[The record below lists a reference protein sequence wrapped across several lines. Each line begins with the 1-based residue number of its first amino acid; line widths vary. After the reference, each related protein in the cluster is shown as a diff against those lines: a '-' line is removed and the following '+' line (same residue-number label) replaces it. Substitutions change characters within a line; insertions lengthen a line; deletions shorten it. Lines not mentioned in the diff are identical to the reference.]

1 MVRPHGEEGDAM
13 SLIRTIEGE
22 PQADVL
28 QDMYASERRRWG
40 YLPNYA
46 PLFALRP
53 DVYAGW
59 VALNGA
65 VKRGMSARRYELATL
80 GAALALGSSY
90 CSLAHGDELASNHLP
105 AEQVRAIA
113 LGDTAGLDP
122 ADRAVVEFAGLA
134 ARKAAGVTEADL
146 APLRQAGLTD
156 DEIFGVVLA
165 AAARCFF
172 STVLDATGTP
182 ADVRFA
188 GMPADLRDALT
199 VGRPIAAA

>member
-1 MVRPHGEEGDAM
+1 M
-13 SLIRTIEGE
+13 SLIRTVEGE
-22 PQADVL
+22 PQSEAVRE
-28 QDMYASERRRWG
+28 MYAAERRRWG

-59 VALNGA
+59 LALNGA
-65 VKRGMSARRYELATL
+65 VKSGMSARRYELATL

-90 CSLAHGDELASNHLP
+90 CSLAHGNVLAESHLDP
-105 AEQVRAIA
+105 EAVLAIA
-113 LGDTAGLDP
+113 RGSAADLDP
-122 ADRAVVEFAGLA
+122 VDRAVVEFAGLV
-134 ARKAAGVTEADL
+134 ARNSSRVTEEDV

-156 DEIFGVVLA
+156 EEIFDVVLA

-182 ADVRFA
+182 ADVAFA
-188 GMPADLRDALT
+188 SMRADLRDALT
-199 VGRPIAAA
+199 VGRPIATA